1 MGKIIN
7 FALLEDRIILIL
19 LSLIKIGIVR
29 TKSKGFSGISIIF
42 GVWRIETQFNIS
54 LVSDIL
60 IKFKDYE
67 RANA

>member
-67 RANA
+67 RASA

>member
-42 GVWRIETQFNIS
+42 GVWRIETQLNIS

-67 RANA
+67 RAKA